1 MKQHRRNFWSHC
13 ERHQVND
20 CSIVGKVKTLLAIVI
35 CVQMAFWLKLGLLW
49 LFFNLLERQWK
60 LMMLMMS
67 GSPFALYRKHW
78 SEETSSRTQ
87 PFERQKKGGKCKL
100 HFYCTPKINGRIFP
114 LFSRDVTLS
123 CHSLIYEL
131 FQMFCTLSFSQLF
144 SVGWKN
150 QSFCTAVQFHQSQ
163 TKMTM

>member
-49 LFFNLLERQWK
+49 LFFNLVERQWK

-87 PFERQKKGGKCKL
+87 PFERQKKGEKCKL

-150 QSFCTAVQFHQSQ
+150 QSLNKFLHCSAISW
-163 TKMTM
+163 KSN